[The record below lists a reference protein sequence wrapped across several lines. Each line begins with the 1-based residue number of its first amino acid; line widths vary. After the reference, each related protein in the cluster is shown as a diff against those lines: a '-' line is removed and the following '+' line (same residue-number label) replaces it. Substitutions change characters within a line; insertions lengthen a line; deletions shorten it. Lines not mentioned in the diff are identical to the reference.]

1 MSDRHYEELSHT
13 ADISIRVSGRTL
25 NDVFE
30 NAAFGMFDMISGRRL
45 ARVPAEVQ
53 ESLTLESFDRES
65 LLVDWLTELL
75 LWYEANRKM
84 VTRTEIQAISD
95 TELTADFWAGAAEF
109 EPYADIKA
117 VTYHDLAIEK
127 VDETWQAT
135 IVFDV

>member
-1 MSDRHYEELSHT
+1 MSELRYEELSHT
-13 ADISIRVSGRTL
+13 ADISIRISGRTL
-25 NDVFE
+25 NELFE
-30 NAAFGMFDMISGRRL
+30 NAAFGMFDMIGGRQL
-45 ARVPAEVQ
+45 ARVPAEVH

-84 VTRTEIQAISD
+84 VTQTEIQAISD
-95 TELTADFWAGAAEF
+95 TKLTADFWAGTAPF

-135 IVFDV
+135 LVFDV

>member
-1 MSDRHYEELSHT
+1 MNERYYEELSHT

-25 NDVFE
+25 NELFE
-30 NAAFGMFDMISGRRL
+30 NAAFGMFDMISGRQL
-45 ARVPAEVQ
+45 ARVPAEVE

-75 LWYEANRKM
+75 IWYEANRKM
-84 VTRTEIQAISD
+84 VTRTEIQTISG
-95 TELTADFWAGAAEF
+95 TELTADFWAGAAQF

-117 VTYHDLAIEK
+117 ITYHDLAIEK

>member
-1 MSDRHYEELSHT
+1 MTELHYEELSHT

-25 NDVFE
+25 NELFE
-30 NAAFGMFDMISGRRL
+30 NAAFGMFDIISGRQL

-75 LWYEANRKM
+75 LWYEATHKM
-84 VTRTEIQAISD
+84 VTQTEVQAISD
-95 TELTADFWAGAAEF
+95 TELSAYFRAGTVPF
-109 EPYADIKA
+109 EPYTDIKA
-117 VTYHDLAIEK
+117 VTYHELAIEK
-127 VDETWQAT
+127 VDETWRAT